1 MDRANNTRHVARASP
16 SGVEAGSVLKLL
28 VSRVEWPGLE
38 ELAKHSLLAAQT
50 RAKESEALAWQRRRQ
65 TEHLF

>member
-38 ELAKHSLLAAQT
+38 ELANTTLSDSMIRT
-50 RAKESEALAWQRRRQ
+50 W
-65 TEHLF
+65 